1 VTERNAV
8 TSGNTTPGTHRR
20 PGKATRTRVYEP
32 FVPYSGVTVDV
43 GTKPIW
49 LYLRRSNFHDDG
61 GDAIERHRIDL
72 TRKLS
77 ADGGWTVM
85 GEYVDNDSASKTAV
99 RTRRGW
105 HQLQGAIDD
114 GSVKAVAIWKLD
126 RANRIAWKN
135 LEWLA
140 RCAELGVKVVSFS
153 DPEMATQ
160 DSSTKILVA
169 LKSALAEFETD
180 LMSTRQLSAKAH
192 AAEAGFNHGGMRPIG
207 WMPSTERETDEH
219 GRSGFRMIPHP
230 VEFPAVQDA
239 IAMCL
244 AGHGLHAIADHW
256 ATAHGITT
264 AAGQPIY
271 EASLWRLL
279 HSPHLLGYRR
289 YRAPAWQK
297 RGDDASTTDPLA
309 HIARSPDGTP
319 VIAHEPACDM
329 TTFLQLQRVLSERR
343 TSTSR
348 RPWGTHPWLLTGL
361 MFCGDCG
368 ERIYGRQK
376 VTRKK
381 WKSYAYVCTAKRR
394 LGPGTCGGVSI
405 TAEPTEEYVVGWL
418 FGYVTDERV
427 SAAVERTR
435 ETLAGRTDPITAKL
449 AQAREERATLLRQQ
463 ADGSYRGSMIGHFL
477 RLIDDVETR
486 IETLQRMAGRT
497 SPPITPFSSNRELRA
512 NWPRW
517 TLDQRRQALRSAI
530 TRITVTPGR
539 RPIDQRLDITPRL

>member
-1 VTERNAV
+1 V
-8 TSGNTTPGTHRR
+8 TSENATSSTHRR
-20 PGKATRTRVYEP
+20 PGKATRAKVYEP
-32 FVPYSGVTVDV
+32 YVPYAGVTVQA
-43 GTKPIW
+43 GAKPIW
-49 LYLRRSNFHDDG
+49 LYLRRSSFHDDG

-72 TRKLS
+72 TRKLA

-114 GSVKAVAIWKLD
+114 GTVKAVAIWKLD
-126 RANRIAWKN
+126 RANRVAWKN

-140 RCAELGVKVVSFS
+140 RCAELGVRVVSFS

-180 LMSTRQLSAKAH
+180 MMSTRQLSAKAH

-244 AGHGLHAIADHW
+244 AGHGLHAIAKHW
-256 ATAHGITT
+256 ATVHGITT
-264 AAGQPIY
+264 ADGQPIY

-279 HSPHLLGYRR
+279 RSPHLLGYRR
-289 YRAPAWQK
+289 YRAPVWRK
-297 RGDDASTTDPLA
+297 KGDDSAADDPLA
-309 HIARSPDGTP
+309 HVARGPDGTP

-329 TTFLQLQRVLSERR
+329 ATFLQLQRVLSERR

-361 MFCGDCG
+361 MFCGDCA
-368 ERIYGRQK
+368 ERVYGRQK
-376 VTRKK
+376 VTRKR
-381 WKSYAYVCTAKRR
+381 WKSYAYVCTANRR
-394 LGPGTCGGVSI
+394 FGPGTCGGLSVA
-405 TAEPTEEYVVGWL
+405 AEPAEDFVVGWL
-418 FGYVTDERV
+418 FGYVTDERLSV
-427 SAAVERTR
+427 AVERNR
-435 ETLAGRTDPITAKL
+435 ETLAGKTDPVAAKL
-449 AQAREERATLLRQQ
+449 ALAREERSTLLRQQ
-463 ADGSYRGSMIGHFL
+463 ADGGYRGSMIQHFL
-477 RLIDDVETR
+477 RLIDEVEAR
-486 IETLQRMAGRT
+486 IESLEHLAGQGNPSVT
-497 SPPITPFSSNRELRA
+497 MISSNRELLA

-517 TLDQRRQALRSAI
+517 SLDQRRHALRSAI
-530 TRITVTPGR
+530 SRIVVTPGR
-539 RPIDQRLDITPRL
+539 IPIDQRLEVTPRL